1 MSPSSEIV
9 PSSDTSEVEKRQVE
23 HVEARENASSDPTI
37 NEASDQDAF
46 SWSYDVIA
54 SLVALNALYFAASWA
69 LIAPTAVI
77 GFIVQAFPESSNV
90 AAWISASVTIPN
102 CVLQAFIGDLSD
114 ILDRR
119 YFLLVGALFGI
130 TGTLVSSRATSME
143 MVIGGQVLNGVG
155 LTLDFL
161 AIPLS
166 AEVVPKKHRPIIS
179 AISMIISGV
188 ATVIGPLVEG
198 AFIKYH
204 LGGDNQGWRAGFY
217 FAAAFYAIAFILT
230 AWLYH
235 PQERPN
241 PQGISKLRRVLLID
255 WFGVFLVTAGLVLL
269 LVALN
274 YGGNPDS
281 WVSRKVLAPMI
292 LGIVCLLGFAAW
304 SWKGTSEGIVRH
316 DLFEHRNYSI
326 TLLAVFT
333 AGMVFFGG
341 QAYIPQEVLYL
352 FTSDPVMTSIW
363 SYPYNIC
370 TILGAA
376 FSGIYMAWSKEAKG
390 LMIGSFAALTL
401 GSGLMAI
408 VKPDINFAGWFFP
421 TGLMG
426 FAVGVQVATSIVI
439 VSLCTPDRFIALSV
453 SLCGS
458 VRGLGGSIG
467 VTIFNSIYNSKI
479 DHFLPAK
486 VAEVLIESGFS
497 QDTVSEI
504 LPGLLAAVHA
514 GSAEAILTIPGMT
527 VEIAMA
533 VERGVQTAFADSFR
547 FIWYAIIPFA
557 AVSIGLSLFLKS
569 TRDQMTNVVAAG
581 VKRKH

>member
-1 MSPSSEIV
+1 MSSSTEL
-9 PSSDTSEVEKRQVE
+9 PPASDASEAEKHQVE
-23 HVEARENASSDPTI
+23 HSEARESASSDPTV
-37 NEASDQDAF
+37 NDTSNQDAF
-46 SWSYDVIA
+46 AWNYDVIA
-54 SLVALNALYFAASWA
+54 TLVALNSLYFAASWG

-77 GFIVQAFPESSNV
+77 GFIVRAFPESSNV

-119 YFLLVGALFGI
+119 WFLLVGALFGI
-130 TGTLVSSRATSME
+130 TGTLVSGRATSME

-166 AEVVPKKHRPIIS
+166 AEVVPKRNRPIIS
-179 AISMIISGV
+179 AISMIVSGV
-188 ATVIGPLVEG
+188 ATVLGPLIEG
-198 AFIKYH
+198 AFIKH
-204 LGGDNQGWRAGFY
+204 NVGGAAEGWRAGFY
-217 FAAAFYAIAFILT
+217 FAAGFYAVAFILT

-241 PQGISKLRRVLLID
+241 PEGMSKTRRLLHID
-255 WFGVFLVTAGLVLL
+255 WFGVFLITAGLVLL

-274 YGGNPDS
+274 YGGNPDPWDS
-281 WVSRKVLAPMI
+281 AKVLATMI
-292 LGIVCLLGFAAW
+292 MGIVCLFGFVAW

-316 DLFEHRNYSI
+316 DLFQHRNFPI
-326 TLLAVFT
+326 ALLVVFT

-352 FTSDPVMTSIW
+352 FTSDPVMTAIW
-363 SYPYNIC
+363 SYPYNIA

-390 LMIGSFAALTL
+390 LMIGSFAFLTL

-408 VKPDINFAGWFFP
+408 VKPGINFAGWFFP
-421 TGLMG
+421 TAIMG

-453 SLCGS
+453 SLAGAL
-458 VRGLGGSIG
+458 RALGGSIG
-467 VTIFNSIYNSKI
+467 VTIFNSIYSSKI
-479 DHFLPAK
+479 RNFLPKK
-486 VAEVLIESGFS
+486 VSEVLIETGFS
-497 QDTVSEI
+497 QATI
-504 LPGLLAAVHA
+504 AQIAPRILAAIEA
-514 GSAEAILTIPGMT
+514 GSAEAILQVPGMT
-527 VEIAMA
+527 LEIAT
-533 VERGVQTAFADSFR
+533 EIQHSVQEAYADSFR
-547 FIWYAIIPFA
+547 FIWYAVIPFA
-557 AVSIGLSLFLKS
+557 AISVGLSMFLKS
-569 TRDQMTNVVAAG
+569 TKGQMTNVVAAG
-581 VKRKH
+581 VKRRH